1 MKTVF
6 LVLSVLLLGACVKS
20 TIPDTT
26 PFCIKEATA
35 SGQLN
40 GYTIGKVLSYSFQGD
55 TVYLLE
61 PIVPTA
67 DAPNPVYDKKCNLI
81 CTVGGFI
88 SPNLTLCNGDI
99 FSSKAVFI
107 NMVWSK

>member
-1 MKTVF
+1 MKTVSLF
-6 LVLSVLLLGACVKS
+6 LIAFFLLACEKS
-20 TIPDTT
+20 TTPDTT
-26 PFCIKEATA
+26 PSCIKQAIT

-40 GYTIGKVLSYSFQGD
+40 GFTIGKIMSYSFQGD

-61 PIVPTA
+61 PPIPTA

-88 SPNLTLCNGDI
+88 SPNLTLCKGDI
-99 FSSKAVFI
+99 FSNKAVFLNTI
-107 NMVWSK
+107 WTK